1 MIVIERLEPV
11 PATAKLNQAAL
22 DRQGALA
29 ATPGVSAGGSDM
41 ETTPRR
47 RAGASVVPMLVGL
60 LAAQRA
66 APHVRTVDF
75 LLLFAGGVAFGVGL
89 MGLIQLLR
97 ARRSAS
103 G

>member
-1 MIVIERLEPV
+1 
-11 PATAKLNQAAL
+11 
-22 DRQGALA
+22 
-29 ATPGVSAGGSDM
+29 M

-47 RAGASVVPMLVGL
+47 RAAVSVVPMLVGL

-75 LLLFAGGVAFGVGL
+75 VLLFAGGVAFGVGL

-97 ARRSAS
+97 ARRSGS

>member
-1 MIVIERLEPV
+1 
-11 PATAKLNQAAL
+11 
-22 DRQGALA
+22 
-29 ATPGVSAGGSDM
+29 M

-47 RAGASVVPMLVGL
+47 RAAVSVVPMLVGL

-75 LLLFAGGVAFGVGL
+75 VLLFAGGVAFGVGL

-97 ARRSAS
+97 VRRSGS

>member
-1 MIVIERLEPV
+1 
-11 PATAKLNQAAL
+11 
-22 DRQGALA
+22 
-29 ATPGVSAGGSDM
+29 
-41 ETTPRR
+41 
-47 RAGASVVPMLVGL
+47 MLVGL

-75 LLLFAGGVAFGVGL
+75 VLLFAGGVAFGVSL

-97 ARRSAS
+97 ARRSGS